1 MAAKRRWYDM
11 NILSITSAKRRA
23 VIGGD
28 PAAEARQEEI
38 GGLVMIDGRLYQATT
53 HQGEDGTGM
62 ALAAVHLST
71 QISESEFVCLSCGTI
86 NTVVEEV
93 VPSSGGTSEN
103 TERCTKCGAWAARA

>member
-28 PAAEARQEEI
+28 PTAGARHQEI
-38 GGLVMIDGRLYQATT
+38 GGLMIIDGRLYQATT
-53 HQGEDGTGM
+53 IQGEDGTEM
-62 ALAAVHLST
+62 ALAAVRLAT
-71 QISESEFVCLSCGTI
+71 RISESELVCLSCGTV

-103 TERCTKCGAWAARA
+103 TERCTKCGAQAARA